1 MIPLKASIPMMS
13 SLSGKAF
20 CEAQREVSICAL
32 VAGFIKRAVIEVVTE
47 ILEPKVRTIVREEM
61 ERKWQEWEPRIREI
75 VREEM
80 DMAFEQKRQEWE
92 PKIRNIVREE
102 MRTGME
108 EEWMPKLREMWR
120 ADIRE
125 ETQRLFEET
134 WLPKLQLMWRS
145 DIQRLEERFQARF
158 DTLQVRLDTISE
170 TVIRFVDFRMREWA
184 DLEKDVK
191 EIRSDLEKVKAHIGL
206 TGGNEP

>member
-1 MIPLKASIPMMS
+1 RKWQ
-13 SLSGKAF
+13 
-20 CEAQREVSICAL
+20 EW
-32 VAGFIKRAVIEVVTE
+32 
-47 ILEPKVRTIVREEM
+47 EPRIRSIVREEM
-61 ERKWQEWEPRIREI
+61 EVAFERKWQEWEPRIRS
-75 VREEM
+75 
-80 DMAFEQKRQEWE
+80 
-92 PKIRNIVREE
+92 IVREE
-102 MRTGME
+102 MRMSME
-108 EEWMPKLREMWR
+108 EEWIPKLREMWR

-134 WLPKLQLMWRS
+134 WLPKLQLIWRS

-206 TGGNEP
+206 TGGNET